1 MATPEDTPLLLDVML
16 GKLARLLR
24 MCGYDAAYAL
34 DRGVEDD
41 ARLREIANRE
51 GRVLLTRDEELARR
65 TPESVLLRTRHVDD
79 QLRELADAG
88 FELSLPEEP
97 RRCATCNGTLTD
109 AATPHPEHVPD
120 DAERV
125 WACTECGQHYWKG
138 SHWEDVETRLEEV

>member
-1 MATPEDTPLLLDVML
+1 MRAPEDTPLLLDVMC

-41 ARLREIANRE
+41 ERLREIARRE

-65 TPESVLLRTRHVDD
+65 TTESVLLRTRHVDD

-88 FELSLPEEP
+88 FALALPAEP
-97 RRCATCNGTLTD
+97 RRCASCNGPLERAD
-109 AATPHPEHVPD
+109 PPHPEHVPD
-120 DAERV
+120 DAEAV
-125 WACTECGQHYWKG
+125 WLCSECGQRYWKG
-138 SHWEDVETRLEEV
+138 SHWDDVETRLTGL